1 MPTFA
6 VHIKVAGPFRDTA
19 DGKLFTGAYS
29 HRYVKAADA
38 DGAQQR
44 AIGELKKEPQFA
56 QLRPLDGIGSPL
68 TEIDS
73 VLQVPWYQG
82 FFGGTAI
89 VLCRDS
95 ARRSPTNQ
103 TAPRS

>member
-1 MPTFA
+1 MPTYA

-29 HRYVKAADA
+29 HRFVKAVDA

-44 AIGELKKEPQFA
+44 AVGELLKEPQFA

-73 VLQVPWYQG
+73 VRQVPWYEG
-82 FFGGTAI
+82 LFGGGAAI
-89 VLCRDS
+89 VLCRDAS
-95 ARRSPTNQ
+95 
-103 TAPRS
+103 